1 MPFPAQVNF
10 ISRRKISIFSLKIH
24 ICRLKIRICNLKI
37 YICKLKIEIGSY
49 ADKFSF
55 GGTHF
60 FAHCFEFCT
69 FALMTTEEKK
79 DKSRIERFKAFL
91 NWAIHFVTYDIWRI
105 TENEVS
111 GLKELYI
118 NAIKTIILAI
128 RGFLN
133 ENLQTRASALT
144 YSTMLAIVPLLAV
157 LLGIAKGFGFQNTVR
172 EELLDYFPG
181 HQLELDKAF
190 EFVDSYLAQAQG
202 GVIIGIGLILLL
214 YTVISLISSIEDTFN
229 DIWQINKSRPWFR
242 KISDYLALF
251 VIMPVL
257 MVSSSGMSIFV
268 STLQNSFLQHYV
280 FLTPVVELILH
291 ITPYVFTSL
300 AFTGLYIALPNTKVK
315 FMNGLIA
322 GVIAGCAFQFFQV
335 LYISGQ
341 IWVSKY
347 NAIYGSFAALPLLLL
362 WLQLSWLICLFGAEL
377 SYASQNVKKFSFDR
391 DTRNISRRYKDFLT
405 LLIASL
411 IVKRFEKGEKPYT
424 ADELSNAYQIPIR
437 ITTNILYML
446 TELGILTEV
455 MIGNDER
462 ILYYQPAIDINKLT
476 VSYLFDRLDRHGSEN
491 FKIDTEGLFNNEW
504 KTLLKTREEMLRQN
518 EQVLLK
524 DL

>member
-1 MPFPAQVNF
+1 
-10 ISRRKISIFSLKIH
+10 
-24 ICRLKIRICNLKI
+24 
-37 YICKLKIEIGSY
+37 
-49 ADKFSF
+49 
-55 GGTHF
+55 
-60 FAHCFEFCT
+60 
-69 FALMTTEEKK
+69 MTDEKK
-79 DKSRIERFKAFL
+79 EISRIERLKAFL
-91 NWAIHFVTYDIWRI
+91 NWAIHFITYDIWRI

-111 GLKELYI
+111 GLKEIYI

-128 RGFLN
+128 RGFQS

-144 YSTMLAIVPLLAV
+144 YNTMLAIVPLLAV

-251 VIMPVL
+251 VILPVL
-257 MVSSSGMSIFV
+257 MTSSSGIAIFV

-280 FLTPVVELILH
+280 FLTPIVELCLH

-300 AFTGLYIALPNTKVK
+300 AFAGLYIALPNTKVK
-315 FMNGLIA
+315 VVNGLIA
-322 GVIAGCAFQFFQV
+322 GIIAGCAFQFFQLV
-335 LYISGQ
+335 YISGQ
-341 IWVSKY
+341 IWERKY
-347 NAIYGSFAALPLLLL
+347 NAINGSNAALTLLLL

-377 SYASQNVKKFSFDR
+377 SYASQNVKKFSFER
-391 DTRNISRRYKDFLT
+391 DSKNISRRYKDFLT

-411 IVKRFEKGEKPYT
+411 IIKRFANGEKPYT
-424 ADELSNAYQIPIR
+424 ADELSDSYRIPIR
-437 ITTNILYML
+437 VTTQILYML
-446 TELGILTEV
+446 TELKIITEV
-455 MIGNDER
+455 VVGNDDR
-462 ILYYQPAIDINKLT
+462 VIHYQPAMDINQIS
-476 VSYLFDRLDRHGSEN
+476 VSLLFEKIDRFGSEN
-491 FKIDTEGLFNNEW
+491 FKIDTKGVFNKEW
-504 KTLLKTREEMLRQN
+504 EMLLKTREEMVRSN
-518 EQVLLK
+518 ENILLK

>member
-1 MPFPAQVNF
+1 M
-10 ISRRKISIFSLKIH
+10 
-24 ICRLKIRICNLKI
+24 
-37 YICKLKIEIGSY
+37 
-49 ADKFSF
+49 
-55 GGTHF
+55 
-60 FAHCFEFCT
+60 
-69 FALMTTEEKK
+69 TEEKK
-79 DKSRIERFKAFL
+79 EISRIERLKAFL

-111 GLKELYI
+111 GLKEIYI
-118 NAIKTIILAI
+118 NAIKTMILAI
-128 RGFLN
+128 RGFQN

-144 YSTMLAIVPLLAV
+144 YNTLLAIVPLLAV

-172 EELLDYFPG
+172 DALLDYFPG
-181 HQLELDKAF
+181 HQMELDKAF
-190 EFVDSYLAQAQG
+190 EFVESYLAQAQG

-251 VIMPVL
+251 VILPIL
-257 MVSSSGMSIFV
+257 MTSSSGIAIFV

-280 FLTPVVELILH
+280 FLTPIVELCLH

-300 AFTGLYIALPNTKVK
+300 AFAGLYIALPNTKVK
-315 FMNGLIA
+315 VINGLIA
-322 GVIAGCAFQFFQV
+322 GIIAGCAFQFFQLV
-335 LYISGQ
+335 YISGQ

-377 SYASQNVKKFSFDR
+377 SYASQNVKKFSFER
-391 DTRNISRRYKDFLT
+391 DSKNISRRYKDFLT

-411 IVKRFEKGEKPYT
+411 IIKRFANGEKPYT
-424 ADELSNAYQIPIR
+424 ADELSDSYRIPIR
-437 ITTNILYML
+437 VTTQILYML
-446 TELGILTEV
+446 TELKIITEV
-455 MIGNDER
+455 VVGNDDR
-462 ILYYQPAIDINKLT
+462 VIHYQPAMDINQIS
-476 VSYLFDRLDRHGSEN
+476 VSLLFEKIDRFGSEN
-491 FKIDTEGLFNNEW
+491 FKIDTKGVFNKEW
-504 KTLLKTREEMLRQN
+504 KTLLKTREEMVRSN
-518 EQVLLK
+518 EHVLLK

>member
-1 MPFPAQVNF
+1 
-10 ISRRKISIFSLKIH
+10 
-24 ICRLKIRICNLKI
+24 
-37 YICKLKIEIGSY
+37 
-49 ADKFSF
+49 
-55 GGTHF
+55 
-60 FAHCFEFCT
+60 
-69 FALMTTEEKK
+69 MTDEKK
-79 DKSRIERFKAFL
+79 EISRIEQLKAFL
-91 NWAIHFVTYDIWRI
+91 NWAIHFITYDIWRI

-111 GLKELYI
+111 GLKEIYI

-128 RGFLN
+128 RGFQS

-144 YSTMLAIVPLLAV
+144 YNTMLAIVPLLAV

-190 EFVDSYLAQAQG
+190 EFVDSYLVQAQG

-251 VIMPVL
+251 VILPVL
-257 MVSSSGMSIFV
+257 MTSSSGIAIFV

-280 FLTPVVELILH
+280 FLTPIVELCLH

-300 AFTGLYIALPNTKVK
+300 AFAGLYIALPNTKVK
-315 FMNGLIA
+315 VVNGLIA
-322 GVIAGCAFQFFQV
+322 GIIAGCAFQFFQLV
-335 LYISGQ
+335 YISGQ

-377 SYASQNVKKFSFDR
+377 SYASQNVKKFSFER
-391 DTRNISRRYKDFLT
+391 DSKNISRRYKDFLT

-411 IVKRFEKGEKPYT
+411 IIKRFANGEKPYT
-424 ADELSNAYQIPIR
+424 ADELSDSYRIPIR
-437 ITTNILYML
+437 VTTQILYML
-446 TELGILTEV
+446 TELKIITEV
-455 MIGNDER
+455 VVGNDDR
-462 ILYYQPAIDINKLT
+462 VIHYQPAMDINQIS
-476 VSYLFDRLDRHGSEN
+476 VSLLFEKIDRFGSEN
-491 FKIDTEGLFNNEW
+491 FKIDTKGVFNKEW
-504 KTLLKTREEMLRQN
+504 EMLLKTREEMVRSN
-518 EQVLLK
+518 ENILLK

>member
-1 MPFPAQVNF
+1 M
-10 ISRRKISIFSLKIH
+10 
-24 ICRLKIRICNLKI
+24 
-37 YICKLKIEIGSY
+37 
-49 ADKFSF
+49 
-55 GGTHF
+55 
-60 FAHCFEFCT
+60 
-69 FALMTTEEKK
+69 TEEKK
-79 DKSRIERFKAFL
+79 EISRIERLKAFL

-111 GLKELYI
+111 GLKEIYI
-118 NAIKTIILAI
+118 NAIKTMILAI
-128 RGFLN
+128 RGFQN

-144 YSTMLAIVPLLAV
+144 YNTLLAIVPLLAV

-172 EELLDYFPG
+172 DALLDYFPG
-181 HQLELDKAF
+181 HQMELDKAF
-190 EFVDSYLAQAQG
+190 EFVESYLAQAQG

-251 VIMPVL
+251 VILPIL
-257 MVSSSGMSIFV
+257 MTSSSGIAIFV

-280 FLTPVVELILH
+280 FLTPIVELCLH

-300 AFTGLYIALPNTKVK
+300 AFAGLYIALPNTKVK
-315 FMNGLIA
+315 IINGLIA
-322 GVIAGCAFQFFQV
+322 GIIAGCAFQFFQLV
-335 LYISGQ
+335 YISGQ

-377 SYASQNVKKFSFDR
+377 SYASQNVKKFSFER
-391 DTRNISRRYKDFLT
+391 DSKNISRRYKDFLT

-411 IVKRFEKGEKPYT
+411 IIKRFANGEKPYT
-424 ADELSNAYQIPIR
+424 ADELSDSYRIPIR
-437 ITTNILYML
+437 VTTQILYML
-446 TELGILTEV
+446 TELKIITEV
-455 MIGNDER
+455 VVGNDDR
-462 ILYYQPAIDINKLT
+462 VIHYQPAMDINQIS
-476 VSYLFDRLDRHGSEN
+476 VSLLFEKIDRFGSEN
-491 FKIDTEGLFNNEW
+491 FKIDTKGVFNKEW
-504 KTLLKTREEMLRQN
+504 KTLLKTREEMVRSN
-518 EQVLLK
+518 ENVLLK

>member
-1 MPFPAQVNF
+1 M
-10 ISRRKISIFSLKIH
+10 
-24 ICRLKIRICNLKI
+24 
-37 YICKLKIEIGSY
+37 
-49 ADKFSF
+49 
-55 GGTHF
+55 
-60 FAHCFEFCT
+60 
-69 FALMTTEEKK
+69 TEEKK
-79 DKSRIERFKAFL
+79 EISRIERLKAFL

-111 GLKELYI
+111 GLKEIYI
-118 NAIKTIILAI
+118 NAIKTMILAI
-128 RGFLN
+128 RGFQN

-144 YSTMLAIVPLLAV
+144 YNTLLAIVPLLAV

-172 EELLDYFPG
+172 DALLDYFPG
-181 HQLELDKAF
+181 HQMELDKAF
-190 EFVDSYLAQAQG
+190 EFVESYLAQAQG

-251 VIMPVL
+251 VVL
-257 MVSSSGMSIFV
+257 PILMTSSSGIAIFV

-280 FLTPVVELILH
+280 FLTPIVELCLH

-300 AFTGLYIALPNTKVK
+300 AFAGLYIALPNTKVK
-315 FMNGLIA
+315 VINGLIA
-322 GVIAGCAFQFFQV
+322 GIIAGCAFQFFQLV
-335 LYISGQ
+335 YISGQ

-377 SYASQNVKKFSFDR
+377 SYASQNVKKFSFER
-391 DTRNISRRYKDFLT
+391 DSKNISRRYKDFLT

-411 IVKRFEKGEKPYT
+411 IIKRFANGEKPYT
-424 ADELSNAYQIPIR
+424 ADELSDSYRIPIR
-437 ITTNILYML
+437 VTTQILYML
-446 TELGILTEV
+446 TELKIITEV
-455 MIGNDER
+455 VVGNDDR
-462 ILYYQPAIDINKLT
+462 VIHYQPAMDINQIS
-476 VSYLFDRLDRHGSEN
+476 VSLLFEKIDQFGSEN
-491 FKIDTEGLFNNEW
+491 FKIDTKGVFNKEW
-504 KTLLKTREEMLRQN
+504 KTLLKTREEMVRSN
-518 EQVLLK
+518 EHVLLK